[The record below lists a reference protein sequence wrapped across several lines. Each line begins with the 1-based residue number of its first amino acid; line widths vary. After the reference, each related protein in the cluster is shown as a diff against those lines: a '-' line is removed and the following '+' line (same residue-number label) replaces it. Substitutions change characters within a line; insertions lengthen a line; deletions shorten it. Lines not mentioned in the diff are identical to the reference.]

1 MHFSAKYDSLTLQTR
16 DEDPK
21 DLLNRRHWMF
31 CGESLCPRQVVL
43 QYEQS
48 PTEHAEAGVD

>member
-16 DEDPK
+16 GEDPK